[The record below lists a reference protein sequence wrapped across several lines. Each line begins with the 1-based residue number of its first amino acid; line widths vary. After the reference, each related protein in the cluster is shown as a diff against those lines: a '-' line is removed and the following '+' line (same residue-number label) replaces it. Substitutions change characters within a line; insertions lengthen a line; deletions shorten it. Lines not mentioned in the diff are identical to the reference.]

1 MISFLADGGA
11 DAPTGSPEDDKTA
24 LHSLLGLTVK
34 QEPVD
39 PADHAPD
46 QMPLQTP
53 VEGQGETPRGKFA
66 IDSDTESMDRSDAAE
81 LESFLSRRKRIPYTQ
96 PQIVEL
102 EKHFAES
109 QFCLLPKRLEIATA
123 LNLTPRQ
130 VRCCFGL
137 NSS

>member
-1 MISFLADGGA
+1 
-11 DAPTGSPEDDKTA
+11 
-24 LHSLLGLTVK
+24 
-34 QEPVD
+34 
-39 PADHAPD
+39 
-46 QMPLQTP
+46 MPLQTP

-66 IDSDTESMDRSDAAE
+66 IDSDTESMDRSDATE

-130 VRCCFGL
+130 VCCGLGL
-137 NSS
+137 NSAQN